1 MADHGCQIHL
11 PVFDGPFD
19 LLLHLIREEQVD
31 IYDIP
36 IARITDQYLEY
47 LARMEELDLDIA
59 SEFLVMAANL
69 LAIKARMLLPKPPAE
84 EGEPEEDARS
94 ELVHDLL
101 EYMQFKE
108 AAAQM
113 SQLHETS
120 ARMIRRPNEQELY
133 VNLFSA
139 ENPLSGKTLSDLQ
152 QAFSKVLDKAAK
164 IEPVLSVHR
173 EQVTLRD
180 KLEELFYL
188 IGSHPEGLR
197 FSEAFAG
204 CSSRME
210 LVVTFL
216 ALLELIR
223 QQVIRVSQDK
233 QCGEIYMFQGE
244 SKDYDRD
251 VTI

>member
-1 MADHGCQIHL
+1 MTERGCQIHL
-11 PVFDGPFD
+11 PVFEGPFD

-59 SEFLVMAANL
+59 SEFLVMAATL
-69 LAIKARMLLPKPPAE
+69 LSIKARMLLPRPIAE
-84 EGEPEEDARS
+84 EGEEIEDERA

-101 EYMQFKE
+101 EYMRFKE
-108 AAAQM
+108 AAERM
-113 SQLHETS
+113 SQLHEAS
-120 ARMIRRPNEQELY
+120 SRMIRRPNEQELY
-133 VNLFSA
+133 LNLFSE
-139 ENPLSGKTLSDLQ
+139 ENPLSGKTLVDLQ
-152 QAFSKVLDKAAK
+152 AAFNKVLEKAAK
-164 IEPVLSVHR
+164 R
-173 EQVTLRD
+173 ETVISIQRDQVTLRD
-180 KLEELFYL
+180 QLERLFQL
-188 IGSHPEGLR
+188 IGSSSRGLR
-197 FSEAFAG
+197 FSQAFDEAA
-204 CSSRME
+204 SRVE

-223 QQVIRVSQDK
+223 QRVIRVSQDGPF
-233 QCGEIYMFQGE
+233 GEIYMYPGE

>member
-1 MADHGCQIHL
+1 MTERGCQIHL

-47 LARMEELDLDIA
+47 LARMEEMDLDIA

-69 LAIKARMLLPKPPAE
+69 LAIKARMLLPRPAAE
-84 EGEPEEDARS
+84 DGEPEEDERS
-94 ELVHDLL
+94 ELVRDLL
-101 EYMQFKE
+101 EYMRFKE
-108 AAAQM
+108 AAVKM
-113 SQLHETS
+113 NRLHETS
-120 ARMIRRPNEQELY
+120 SRMIRRPNEQELY

-139 ENPLSGKTLSDLQ
+139 ENPLSGKTLADLQ
-152 QAFSKVLDKAAK
+152 TAFNSVLEKAAK
-164 IEPVLSVHR
+164 KGTVLSIER
-173 EQVTLRD
+173 ERVTLRD

-188 IGSHPEGLR
+188 IGSHPKGLR
-197 FSEAFAG
+197 FSAAFDSCA
-204 CSSRME
+204 SRME

-223 QQVIRVSQDK
+223 QRVIRVSQDS
-233 QCGEIYMFQGE
+233 QFGEIYMFPGE

>member
-1 MADHGCQIHL
+1 MTEQGCQIHL

-69 LAIKARMLLPKPPAE
+69 LAIKARMLLPRPAE
-84 EGEPEEDARS
+84 DGEPEEDERS

-101 EYMQFKE
+101 EYMRFKE
-108 AAAQM
+108 AASEM
-113 SQLHETS
+113 SRLHEAS
-120 ARMIRRPNEQELY
+120 SRMIRRPNEQELY
-133 VNLFSA
+133 INMFSE
-139 ENPLSGKTLSDLQ
+139 ENPLSGKTLEDLQ
-152 QAFSKVLDKAAK
+152 TAFNTVLEKAAK
-164 IEPVLSVHR
+164 KETVFSIQR

-188 IGSHPEGLR
+188 IGSHPQGLR
-197 FSEAFAG
+197 FSAAFDSCA
-204 CSSRME
+204 SRME

-223 QQVIRVSQDK
+223 QRVIRVSQDR
-233 QCGEIYMFQGE
+233 QFGEIYMYPGE
-244 SKDYDRD
+244 NKDYDRD

>member
-1 MADHGCQIHL
+1 MTERGCHIHL

-36 IARITDQYLEY
+36 IARITAPYLDY

-59 SEFLVMAANL
+59 SEFLVMAATL
-69 LAIKARMLLPKPPAE
+69 LTIKARMLLPRQPAE
-84 EGEPEEDARS
+84 EGGEEEDARQ

-101 EYMQFKE
+101 EYVRFKE
-108 AAAQM
+108 AAARM
-113 SQLHETS
+113 GELHEAS
-120 ARMIRRPNEQELY
+120 SRLIRRPNEQELY

-139 ENPLSGKTLSDLQ
+139 ENPLAGKTLADLQ
-152 QAFSKVLDKAAK
+152 RAFDRVLQKAAK
-164 IEPVLSVHR
+164 KETVLSIRR

-180 KLEELFYL
+180 KLEQLFRL
-188 IGSHPEGLR
+188 IHSRRQGLR
-197 FSEAFAG
+197 FSDAFADCAG
-204 CSSRME
+204 RME

-223 QQVIRVSQDK
+223 QHTVRVSQDD
-233 QCGEIYMFQGE
+233 QFGEIYMFPGE
-244 SKDYDRD
+244 RSDYDRD

>member
-1 MADHGCQIHL
+1 MADSGYQIHL

-59 SEFLVMAANL
+59 SEFLVMAATL
-69 LAIKARMLLPKPPAE
+69 LTIKARMLLPRPQTE
-84 EGEPEEDARS
+84 EGEEEDARA

-101 EYMQFKE
+101 EYMRFKE
-108 AAAQM
+108 AAVQM
-113 SQLHETS
+113 SQLRETS
-120 ARMIRRPNEQELY
+120 SRLIRRPNEQELY
-133 VNLFSA
+133 VNLFSE

-152 QAFSKVLDKAAK
+152 AAFNQVLEKAAK
-164 IEPVLSVHR
+164 KETVFSIQR

-180 KLEELFYL
+180 KLDQLFRL
-188 IGSHPEGLR
+188 ISGHEQGVR
-197 FSEAFAG
+197 FSDAFAG
-204 CSSRME
+204 CFSRVE

-223 QQVIRVSQDK
+223 QRVIRVSQDN
-233 QCGEIYMFQGE
+233 QFGEIYMFPGE

>member
-1 MADHGCQIHL
+1 MTEQGCQIHL

-59 SEFLVMAANL
+59 SEFLVMAATL
-69 LAIKARMLLPKPPAE
+69 LTIKARMLLPRPPAE
-84 EGEPEEDARS
+84 AGEEGEDARS

-101 EYMQFKE
+101 EYMRFKE

-113 SQLHETS
+113 SQLREVS
-120 ARMIRRPNEQELY
+120 ERLIRRPNEQELY
-133 VNLFSA
+133 VNLFSS

-152 QAFSKVLDKAAK
+152 KAFAKVLEKAEK
-164 IEPVLSVHR
+164 SPSVLSIEKER
-173 EQVTLRD
+173 VTLRD
-180 KLEELFYL
+180 KLEQLFYL
-188 IGSHPEGLR
+188 IGSHSQGLR
-197 FSEAFAG
+197 FSEAFAD
-204 CSSRME
+204 CRSRME

-223 QQVIRVSQDK
+223 QRVIRVSQDRRF
-233 QCGEIYMFQGE
+233 GEIYMFQGE
-244 SKDYDRD
+244 RKDYDRD
-251 VTI
+251 VSI

>member
-1 MADHGCQIHL
+1 MAYSGYQIHL

-59 SEFLVMAANL
+59 SEFLVMAATL
-69 LAIKARMLLPKPPAE
+69 LTIKARMLLPRPQTE
-84 EGEPEEDARS
+84 EGEEEDARS

-101 EYMQFKE
+101 EYMRFKE
-108 AAAQM
+108 AAARM
-113 SQLHETS
+113 SQLRETS
-120 ARMIRRPNEQELY
+120 SRLIRRPNEQELY
-133 VNLFSA
+133 VNLFSE

-152 QAFSKVLDKAAK
+152 AAFNQVLEKAAK
-164 IEPVLSVHR
+164 KETVFSIQR

-180 KLEELFYL
+180 KLDELFNL
-188 IGSHPEGLR
+188 ISSHEQGLR
-197 FSEAFAG
+197 FSDAFAG
-204 CSSRME
+204 CFSRME

-223 QQVIRVSQDK
+223 QRVIRVSQDN
-233 QCGEIYMFQGE
+233 QFGEIYMFPGE

>member
-1 MADHGCQIHL
+1 MTEQGCQIHL

-36 IARITDQYLEY
+36 IARITDQYLAY

-69 LAIKARMLLPKPPAE
+69 LAIKARMLLPRPAE
-84 EGEPEEDARS
+84 EGEPEEDERS

-101 EYMQFKE
+101 EYMRFKE
-108 AAAQM
+108 AASEM
-113 SQLHETS
+113 SRLHEAS
-120 ARMIRRPNEQELY
+120 SRMIRRPNEQELY
-133 VNLFSA
+133 INMFSE
-139 ENPLSGKTLSDLQ
+139 ENPLSGKTLEDLQ
-152 QAFSKVLDKAAK
+152 TAFNTVLEKAAK
-164 IEPVLSVHR
+164 KETVFSIQR

-188 IGSHPEGLR
+188 IGSHPQGLR
-197 FSEAFAG
+197 FSAAFDSCA
-204 CSSRME
+204 SRME

-223 QQVIRVSQDK
+223 QRVIRVSQDR
-233 QCGEIYMFQGE
+233 QFGEIYMYPGE
-244 SKDYDRD
+244 NKDYDRD

>member
-1 MADHGCQIHL
+1 MADSGYQIHL

-59 SEFLVMAANL
+59 SEFLVMAATL
-69 LAIKARMLLPKPPAE
+69 LTIKARMLLPRPQTE
-84 EGEPEEDARS
+84 EGEEEDARA

-101 EYMQFKE
+101 EYMRFKE

-113 SQLHETS
+113 SQLRETS
-120 ARMIRRPNEQELY
+120 SRLIRRPNEQELY
-133 VNLFSA
+133 VNLFSE

-152 QAFSKVLDKAAK
+152 AAFDKVLEKAAK
-164 IEPVLSVHR
+164 KETVFSIQR

-180 KLEELFYL
+180 KLDQLFSL
-188 IGSHPEGLR
+188 ITGREQGVR
-197 FSEAFAG
+197 FSDAFTG
-204 CSSRME
+204 CVSRME

-223 QQVIRVSQDK
+223 QRVIRVSQDN
-233 QCGEIYMFQGE
+233 QFGEIYMFPGE